1 MQGFNVRLKVN
12 SKAIVAVT
20 QDELSIDAQT
30 KESYTK
36 DDAGVKKTKVT
47 GHDITFSV
55 SALYE
60 EWGSSGS
67 ITALDRDDIIAL
79 ALKEGDNA
87 SVPFE
92 YGPSSGVIYTG
103 KAIITGYKETTPA
116 DPTQDSTISLTLKV
130 DGAMTLKSSS

>member
-20 QDELSIDAQT
+20 QDELNIDAQT

-60 EWGSSGS
+60 EAGSGS
-67 ITALDRDDIIAL
+67 LTALERDDIIAL

>member
-36 DDAGVKKTKVT
+36 DDAGVKRTKVT
-47 GHDITFSV
+47 GHDITFTV

-60 EWGSSGS
+60 EVGSGS

-92 YGPSSGVIYTG
+92 YGPSSGTVYTG

-130 DGAMTLKSSS
+130 DGAMTLKSGS

>member
-20 QDELSIDAQT
+20 QDELNIDAQT

-47 GHDITFSV
+47 GHDITFTV

-60 EWGSSGS
+60 EAGSGGV
-67 ITALDRDDIIAL
+67 TALDRDDIIAL

-92 YGPSSGVIYTG
+92 YGPSSGAIYTG

-130 DGAMTLKSSS
+130 DGAMTPKSSS

>member
-20 QDELSIDAQT
+20 QDELNIDAQT

-36 DDAGVKKTKVT
+36 DDAGVKRTKVT
-47 GHDITFSV
+47 GHDITFTV

-60 EWGSSGS
+60 EAGSGS

-79 ALKEGDNA
+79 TLKEGDNA

-92 YGPSSGVIYTG
+92 YGPSSGAIYTG

-130 DGAMTLKSSS
+130 DGAMTLKSS

>member
-47 GHDITFSV
+47 GHDITFTV

-60 EWGSSGS
+60 EVGSGS
-67 ITALDRDDIIAL
+67 ITALYRDDIIAL

-92 YGPSSGVIYTG
+92 YGPSSGAIYTG

-130 DGAMTLKSSS
+130 DGAMTLKSS

>member
-20 QDELSIDAQT
+20 QDELNIDAQT

-36 DDAGVKKTKVT
+36 DDAGVKRTKVT
-47 GHDITFSV
+47 GHDITFTV

-60 EWGSSGS
+60 EAGSGS
-67 ITALDRDDIIAL
+67 LTALDRDAIIAL

-92 YGPSSGVIYTG
+92 YGPSSGAVYTG

-130 DGAMTLKSSS
+130 DGAMTLKSS

>member
-20 QDELSIDAQT
+20 QDELNIDAQT

-36 DDAGVKKTKVT
+36 DDAGVKRTKVT
-47 GHDITFSV
+47 GHDITFTV

-60 EWGSSGS
+60 EVGSGS
-67 ITALDRDDIIAL
+67 ITALYRDDIIAL

-92 YGPSSGVIYTG
+92 YGPSSGTVYTG

-130 DGAMTLKSSS
+130 DGAMTPKSSS

>member
-36 DDAGVKKTKVT
+36 DDAGVKRTKVT
-47 GHDITFSV
+47 GHDITFNV

-60 EWGSSGS
+60 EAGSGDL
-67 ITALDRDDIIAL
+67 TAMDRDDIIAL
-79 ALKEGDNA
+79 ALKEGDKVT
-87 SVPFE
+87 VPMADTIMHE
-92 YGPSSGVIYTG
+92 GDIVEPYTRATPSS
-103 KAIITGYKETTPA
+103 PA
-116 DPTQDSTISLTLKV
+116 TRRPLRQIQQATVPS
-130 DGAMTLKSSS
+130 A

>member
-20 QDELSIDAQT
+20 QDELNIDAQT

-47 GHDITFSV
+47 GHDITFTV

-60 EWGSSGS
+60 EVGSGS

-92 YGPSSGVIYTG
+92 YGPSSGAIYTG

>member
-36 DDAGVKKTKVT
+36 DDMGVKKTKVT
-47 GHDITFSV
+47 GHDISFSV

-60 EWGSSGS
+60 EAGSGELN
-67 ITALDRDDIIAL
+67 AMDRDDIIAL

-87 SVPFE
+87 AVPFE
-92 YGPSSGVIYTG
+92 YGPSTGAIYKG
-103 KAIITGYKETTPA
+103 NAIITGYKETTPA
-116 DPTQDSTISLTLKV
+116 DPTSDSTISLTLKV
-130 DGAMTLKSSS
+130 DGAMTLKSS

>member
-20 QDELSIDAQT
+20 QDELNIDAQT

-36 DDAGVKKTKVT
+36 DDAGVKRTKVT
-47 GHDITFSV
+47 GHDITFTV

-60 EWGSSGS
+60 EVGSGS
-67 ITALDRDDIIAL
+67 ITALYRDDIIAL

-92 YGPSSGVIYTG
+92 YGPSSGAVYTG

-130 DGAMTLKSSS
+130 DGAMTPKSSS

>member
-12 SKAIVAVT
+12 SKTIVAVT
-20 QDELSIDAQT
+20 QDEINIDAQT

-60 EWGSSGS
+60 EAGSSGS

-92 YGPSSGVIYTG
+92 YGPSSGAIYTG

>member
-12 SKAIVAVT
+12 SKSIFAVT

-47 GHDITFSV
+47 GHDITFTV

-60 EWGSSGS
+60 EVGSGS

-92 YGPSSGVIYTG
+92 YGPSSGTIYTG

-130 DGAMTLKSSS
+130 DGAMTLKSS

>member
-1 MQGFNVRLKVN
+1 MQGFNVRLKVS

-20 QDELSIDAQT
+20 QDELNIDAQT

-36 DDAGVKKTKVT
+36 DDAGVKRTKVT
-47 GHDITFSV
+47 GHDITFTV

-60 EWGSSGS
+60 EAGSGS

-116 DPTQDSTISLTLKV
+116 DPTQDSTLSLTLKV
-130 DGAMTLKSSS
+130 DGAMTLKSS

>member
-20 QDELSIDAQT
+20 QDELNIDAQT

-36 DDAGVKKTKVT
+36 DDAGVKRTKVT
-47 GHDITFSV
+47 GHDITFTV

-60 EWGSSGS
+60 EVGSGS
-67 ITALDRDDIIAL
+67 ITALYRDDIIAL

-92 YGPSSGVIYTG
+92 YGPSSGAIYTG

>member
-20 QDELSIDAQT
+20 QDELNIDAQT

-36 DDAGVKKTKVT
+36 DDAGVKRTKVT
-47 GHDITFSV
+47 GHDITFTV

-60 EWGSSGS
+60 EAGSGS
-67 ITALDRDDIIAL
+67 ITALDRDAIIAL

>member
-12 SKAIVAVT
+12 SKAIIAVT

-36 DDAGVKKTKVT
+36 DDAGVKRTKVT
-47 GHDITFSV
+47 GHDITFTV

-60 EWGSSGS
+60 EAGSGS

-130 DGAMTLKSSS
+130 DGAMTLKSS

>member
-20 QDELSIDAQT
+20 QDELNIDAQT

-47 GHDITFSV
+47 GHDITFTV

-60 EWGSSGS
+60 EAGSGGLA
-67 ITALDRDDIIAL
+67 ALDRDDIIAL

-92 YGPSSGVIYTG
+92 YGPSSGAVYTG

>member
-20 QDELSIDAQT
+20 QDELNIDAQT

-36 DDAGVKKTKVT
+36 DDAGVKRTKVT
-47 GHDITFSV
+47 GHDITFTV

-60 EWGSSGS
+60 EAGSGS
-67 ITALDRDDIIAL
+67 LTALDRDDIIAL

-116 DPTQDSTISLTLKV
+116 DPTQDSTLSLTLKV
-130 DGAMTLKSSS
+130 DGAMTPKSS

>member
-20 QDELSIDAQT
+20 QDELNIDAQT

-36 DDAGVKKTKVT
+36 DDAGVKRTKVT
-47 GHDITFSV
+47 GHDITFTV

-60 EWGSSGS
+60 EAGSGAP
-67 ITALDRDDIIAL
+67 TALDRDAIIAL

>member
-20 QDELSIDAQT
+20 QDELNIDAQT

-36 DDAGVKKTKVT
+36 DDAGVKRTKVT
-47 GHDITFSV
+47 GHDITFTV

-60 EWGSSGS
+60 EAGSGG

-92 YGPSSGVIYTG
+92 YGPSSGAIYTG

>member
-12 SKAIVAVT
+12 SKAIFAVT

-47 GHDITFSV
+47 GHDITFTV

-60 EWGSSGS
+60 EVGSGS

-92 YGPSSGVIYTG
+92 YGPSSGAMYTG

>member
-12 SKAIVAVT
+12 SKSIFAVT

-47 GHDITFSV
+47 GHDITFTV

-60 EWGSSGS
+60 EVGSGG

-92 YGPSSGVIYTG
+92 YGPSSGTIYTG

>member
-20 QDELSIDAQT
+20 QDELNIDAQT

-36 DDAGVKKTKVT
+36 DDAGVKRTKVT
-47 GHDITFSV
+47 GHDITFTV

-60 EWGSSGS
+60 EVGSGS
-67 ITALDRDDIIAL
+67 ITALYRDDIIAL

-92 YGPSSGVIYTG
+92 YGPSSGTIYTG

-130 DGAMTLKSSS
+130 DGAMTLKSS

>member
-1 MQGFNVRLKVN
+1 MQGFNVRLKVS

-20 QDELSIDAQT
+20 QDELNIDAQT

-36 DDAGVKKTKVT
+36 DDAGVKRTKVT
-47 GHDITFSV
+47 GHDISFTV

-60 EWGSSGS
+60 EAGSGS

-130 DGAMTLKSSS
+130 DGAMTLKSS

>member
-20 QDELSIDAQT
+20 QDELNIDAQT

-36 DDAGVKKTKVT
+36 DDAGVKRTKVT
-47 GHDITFSV
+47 GHDITFTV

-60 EWGSSGS
+60 EAGSGS
-67 ITALDRDDIIAL
+67 LTALDRDEIIAL

-116 DPTQDSTISLTLKV
+116 DPTQDSTLSLTLKV
-130 DGAMTLKSSS
+130 DGAMTPKSS

>member
-20 QDELSIDAQT
+20 QDELNIDAQT

-36 DDAGVKKTKVT
+36 DDAGVKRTKVT
-47 GHDITFSV
+47 GHDITFTV

-60 EWGSSGS
+60 EAGSGS

-116 DPTQDSTISLTLKV
+116 DQTQDSTLSLTLNV
-130 DGAMTLKSSS
+130 DGAMTLKSS

>member
-12 SKAIVAVT
+12 SKSIFAVT

-47 GHDITFSV
+47 GHDITFTV

-60 EWGSSGS
+60 EVGSGS

-92 YGPSSGVIYTG
+92 YGPSSGAIYTG

-130 DGAMTLKSSS
+130 DGAMTLKSGS

>member
-20 QDELSIDAQT
+20 QDELNIDAQT

-36 DDAGVKKTKVT
+36 DDAGVKRTKVT
-47 GHDITFSV
+47 GHDITFTV

-60 EWGSSGS
+60 EAGSGAP
-67 ITALDRDDIIAL
+67 TALDRDDIIAL

-92 YGPSSGVIYTG
+92 YGPSSGTVYTG

>member
-1 MQGFNVRLKVN
+1 MQGFNVRLKDN

-20 QDELSIDAQT
+20 QDELNIDAQT

-36 DDAGVKKTKVT
+36 DDAGVKRTKVT
-47 GHDITFSV
+47 GHDITFTV

-60 EWGSSGS
+60 EVGSGS
-67 ITALDRDDIIAL
+67 ITALYRDDIIAL

-92 YGPSSGVIYTG
+92 YGPSSGTVYTG

-130 DGAMTLKSSS
+130 DGAMTPKSSS

>member
-20 QDELSIDAQT
+20 QDELNIDAQT

-36 DDAGVKKTKVT
+36 DDAGVKRTKVT
-47 GHDITFSV
+47 GHDITFTV

-60 EWGSSGS
+60 DADSGS
-67 ITALDRDDIIAL
+67 LTALDRDDIIAL

-130 DGAMTLKSSS
+130 DGAMTLKSS

>member
-20 QDELSIDAQT
+20 QDELNIDAQT

-36 DDAGVKKTKVT
+36 DDAGVKRTKVT
-47 GHDITFSV
+47 GHDIAFTV

-60 EWGSSGS
+60 EVGSGS
-67 ITALDRDDIIAL
+67 ITALYRDDIIAL

-92 YGPSSGVIYTG
+92 YGPSSGTVYTG

-130 DGAMTLKSSS
+130 DGAMTLKSS

>member
-20 QDELSIDAQT
+20 QDELNIDAQT

-36 DDAGVKKTKVT
+36 DDAGVKRTKVT
-47 GHDITFSV
+47 GHDITFTV

-60 EWGSSGS
+60 EAGSGS
-67 ITALDRDDIIAL
+67 LTALDRDAIIAL

-92 YGPSSGVIYTG
+92 YGPSSGTVYTG

>member
-36 DDAGVKKTKVT
+36 DDAGVKRTKVT
-47 GHDITFSV
+47 GHDITFTV

-60 EWGSSGS
+60 EAGSGS
-67 ITALDRDDIIAL
+67 LTALDRDDIIDL

-92 YGPSSGVIYTG
+92 YGPSSGTVYTG

-130 DGAMTLKSSS
+130 DGAMTPKSSS

>member
-12 SKAIVAVT
+12 SKAIIAVT
-20 QDELSIDAQT
+20 QDELNIDAQT

-36 DDAGVKKTKVT
+36 DDAGVKRTKVT
-47 GHDITFSV
+47 GHDITFTV

-60 EWGSSGS
+60 EAGSGS

-116 DPTQDSTISLTLKV
+116 DPTQDSTIGLTLKV
-130 DGAMTLKSSS
+130 DGAMTLKSS

>member
-20 QDELSIDAQT
+20 QDELNIDAQT

-36 DDAGVKKTKVT
+36 DDAGVKRTKVT
-47 GHDITFSV
+47 GHDITFTV

-60 EWGSSGS
+60 EAGSGS
-67 ITALDRDDIIAL
+67 LTALDRDAIIAL

-92 YGPSSGVIYTG
+92 YGPSSGAIYTG

-116 DPTQDSTISLTLKV
+116 DPTQDSTIGLTLKV

>member
-12 SKAIVAVT
+12 SKAIIAVT
-20 QDELSIDAQT
+20 QDELNIDAQT

-36 DDAGVKKTKVT
+36 DDAGVKRTKVT
-47 GHDITFSV
+47 GHDITFTV

-60 EWGSSGS
+60 EAGSGS
-67 ITALDRDDIIAL
+67 LTALDRDEIIAL

-116 DPTQDSTISLTLKV
+116 DPTQDSTLSLTLKV
-130 DGAMTLKSSS
+130 DGAMTPKSS

>member
-20 QDELSIDAQT
+20 QDELNIDAQT

-36 DDAGVKKTKVT
+36 DDAGVKRTKVT
-47 GHDITFSV
+47 GHDITFTV

-60 EWGSSGS
+60 DAGSGTP
-67 ITALDRDDIIAL
+67 TALDRDDIIAL

-92 YGPSSGVIYTG
+92 YGPSTGVIYTG

-130 DGAMTLKSSS
+130 DGAMTLKSI

>member
-20 QDELSIDAQT
+20 QDELNIDAQT

-36 DDAGVKKTKVT
+36 DDAGVKRTKVT
-47 GHDITFSV
+47 GHDITFTV

-60 EWGSSGS
+60 EVGSGS
-67 ITALDRDDIIAL
+67 ITALYRDDIIAL

-92 YGPSSGVIYTG
+92 YGPSSGTIYTG

>member
-20 QDELSIDAQT
+20 QDELNIDAQT

-36 DDAGVKKTKVT
+36 DDAGVKRTKVT
-47 GHDITFSV
+47 GHDITFTV

-60 EWGSSGS
+60 EAGSGS
-67 ITALDRDDIIAL
+67 LAALDRDDIIAL

-130 DGAMTLKSSS
+130 DGAMTLKSS